1 MGTKVTVLGLGAM
14 GATLAGAFTAA
25 GHRTTVWNR
34 TAGRA
39 AALMERG
46 AVEAPSAA
54 QAVAA
59 SPLVVICVSAY
70 DAVHDVVGPLAA
82 GLTGSTLVNLTSGS
96 PPQARETAAWAERHG
111 IAYLEGALMSTPSGI
126 GDPDFLQLYSGPRAA
141 FDKHRETL
149 AALGHPVH
157 LGTDPALPSVYDSA
171 LLGLLW
177 STLTGWLHGVALI
190 GAEGPGGGVTA
201 TEFTDV
207 VNHWMKSVGA
217 FMNTYAPQID
227 AGRYP
232 GGEFPLTLHL
242 SMMDLLAHASELRGV
257 EPGLPDLLRELTG
270 RAVAAGHGD
279 DSYARLVEFVRKS
292 GKH

>member
-1 MGTKVTVLGLGAM
+1 MGSKVTVLGLGAM

-39 AALMERG
+39 GALMERG

-54 QAVAA
+54 RAVAA
-59 SPLVVICVSAY
+59 SPLVVICVTAY
-70 DAVHDVVGPLAA
+70 DAAHDVLGPLAA
-82 GLTGSTLVNLTSGS
+82 GLAGSTLVNLTSGS

-111 IAYLEGALMSTPSGI
+111 IAYLDGALMSTPSGI

-141 FDKHRETL
+141 FDQHRETL

-201 TEFTDV
+201 TDFTDV

-217 FMNTYAPQID
+217 LMNSYAPQID

-242 SMMDLLAHASELRGV
+242 SMMNLLAHASELRGV
-257 EPGLPDLLRELTG
+257 EPGLPEFLQRLTS
-270 RAVAAGHGD
+270 RAIAAGHGG
-279 DSYARLVEFVRKS
+279 DSYARLVEFLRKNAN
-292 GKH
+292 H